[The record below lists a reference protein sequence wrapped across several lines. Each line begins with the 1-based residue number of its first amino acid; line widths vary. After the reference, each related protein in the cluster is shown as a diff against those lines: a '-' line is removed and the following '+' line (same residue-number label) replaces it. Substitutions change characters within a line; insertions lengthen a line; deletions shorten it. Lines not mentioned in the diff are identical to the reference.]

1 MSPLIYGDRWWMVP
15 DESYSTPT
23 APTPEQL
30 KIPWISV
37 QTTSPTRAVITLG
50 TPSVTPG
57 SYGGSGT
64 TYTHNDPDFVFTTTS
79 GIHVRENLIPGQRY
93 SVRARAYSG
102 PNATGTY
109 GDYIYESFTMP
120 KLADVASVSSS
131 TSSTTTPRTTTVDSD
146 AVSRAA
152 LAKILAEE
160 YAAAQAA
167 AANTASIDNKTTSDS
182 SEGSSTPVTPTGTS
196 YAVSGNREVQRSV
209 FRVNNKYKDREKY
222 SVAVKNTQIPTTYK
236 NYAFGAGIFFDSVT
250 INPLSGGGIGFF
262 TSDNGLNGYF
272 VEIQTDSSNE
282 NNKDKS
288 VKIFKV
294 VNGKRVWLQDSQDT
308 DAGRLKGGI
317 LHSTQYKL
325 DINVS
330 VTTSATVIDVYV
342 NNFKITAAD
351 TNVPGTTNPL
361 QKTIDPTANMTLFSS
376 LNATN
381 FDYIYA
387 APLEPSQYNN
397 GITRSLYSGQ
407 YANST
412 LNFLYGEKLAQNFN
426 QPAAKSGYLEE
437 FGTVARELRYV
448 KTNYAQPA
456 AFPLYASVGV
466 NKFATVLGSRFTN
479 HGAEL
484 FVFNNAGTFIP
495 LQSGE
500 QNFVIVGN
508 YVDNGAP
515 VEYTET
521 TTNEYTVLEPAI
533 FQSNWIQNEAD
544 AKALFTWI
552 KNQWAKQQQS
562 INMEVFGNP
571 AIEVGDI
578 ITVNYPKNG
587 LDGTQK
593 FLVTNVN
600 LGFEGGLSTSITAR
614 SIYS

>member
-1 MSPLIYGDRWWMVP
+1 MSPIVYGDRWWTIP
-15 DESYSTPT
+15 DETYSTPT
-23 APTPEQL
+23 APTPAQL

-79 GIHVRENLIPGQRY
+79 GVHVRENLVPGKSY

-102 PNATGTY
+102 AGATGVY
-109 GDYIYESFTMP
+109 GDYIYEQFTMP
-120 KLADVASVSSS
+120 KLAQVGSVSSS
-131 TSSTTTPRTTTVDSD
+131 TSSTTTPTTTTVDSD
-146 AVSRAA
+146 AMTRA
-152 LAKILAEE
+152 LLNKILAEE

-167 AANTASIDNKTTSDS
+167 AGNTASVGNSTTGDTTES
-182 SEGSSTPVTPTGTS
+182 SSSSTIPTGTS
-196 YAVSGNREVQRSV
+196 YAVSRNREVQRSIFKV
-209 FRVNNKYKDREKY
+209 SNKYKGREKY
-222 SVAVKNTQIPTTYK
+222 SVAVKNTNISTAYK

-272 VEIQTDSSNE
+272 VEIQTDSSNAD
-282 NNKDKS
+282 NKDKS

-294 VNGKRVWLQDSQDT
+294 VNGKRVYLKDSQDT
-308 DAGRLKGGI
+308 DAGSLKGGI

-330 VTTSATVIDVYV
+330 VTTAATIIDVYV

-351 TNVPGTTNPL
+351 TNTPGSTNPL
-361 QKTIDPTANMTLFSS
+361 QKTIDPTSYITLFSS
-376 LNATN
+376 LNDTK

-387 APLEPSQYNN
+387 APLEASQYNN

-466 NKFATVLGSRFTN
+466 NKFATILGSRFTN
-479 HGAEL
+479 HGAEI
-484 FVFNNAGTFIP
+484 FVLNNAGTFIP

-500 QNFVIVGN
+500 QNFVVVGN
-508 YVDNGAP
+508 YVDSGAQ

-552 KNQWAKQQQS
+552 KNQWSKQQQS